1 MKKSNK
7 IKVLKSEK
15 RDLKKEVQFLTEEN
29 NSYLASLKS
38 SESDVSKLEDELTKC
53 NSETCGAVL
62 QIESL
67 KDDNKDLIKSI
78 QRYKGMIKKLEADAV
93 ARNVKEFGTEYHPD
107 DVAFNKKHF
116 SDDFLDQLKSFNT
129 KDAEDIGLSDE
140 FIAFG
145 ERLYNL
151 KHFGTNYNPSDI
163 VDSSV
168 VRGRPN
174 FDKKEVV
181 DAPTTSDNE
190 KKVVSSYMA
199 SIDENMKNIIKSVK
213 ECDISIGVQS
223 FSVLKNDIFS
233 PSTKRYISF
242 DRGENKIYEDNPMY
256 ESFYRLH
263 PSYKHSSAN
272 DVVEP
277 SATFS
282 SLFMPNVKFKIPK
295 DIDND
300 LLMNIILSNVP
311 SDELNY
317 RVKKEIKLMS
327 SGLYCLATTPN
338 GSLRFLIPDYMY
350 SSFDGR
356 RYLSDPII
364 KIDEVSIYEAIP
376 ELVPGGMVYDKE
388 SDTLIYAK
396 ILNV

>member
-1 MKKSNK
+1 MKKSK
-7 IKVLKSEK
+7 IIREFKKSTAILFK
-15 RDLKKEVQFLTEEN
+15 DII
-29 NSYLASLKS
+29 
-38 SESDVSKLEDELTKC
+38 ELHELLDAQNGKIAIMELNEAT
-53 NSETCGAVL
+53 NL
-62 QIESL
+62 
-67 KDDNKDLIKSI
+67 DSI
-78 QRYKGMIKKLEADAV
+78 QRYKGMIKKLEADAI
-93 ARNVKEFGTEYHPD
+93 ARNVKEFCTEYHPD
-107 DVAFNKKHF
+107 NVAFNKKHF

-151 KHFGTNYNPSDI
+151 KHFGTNYNPADI
-163 VDSSV
+163 VESSV

-181 DAPTTSDNE
+181 DAPTTSEDGE
-190 KKVVSSYMA
+190 DVS
-199 SIDENMKNIIKSVK
+199 
-213 ECDISIGVQS
+213 
-223 FSVLKNDIFS
+223 
-233 PSTKRYISF
+233 
-242 DRGENKIYEDNPMY
+242 
-256 ESFYRLH
+256 
-263 PSYKHSSAN
+263 
-272 DVVEP
+272 EP

-282 SLFMPNVKFKIPK
+282 SRFMPNVKFKIPK

-376 ELVPGGMVYDKE
+376 DLIPDCMVYDKE